1 VWILQEWLAMVFSFG
16 SRRLYQILMPLMWVL
31 SPLKYLDILLAH
43 HPEARVIASGLVI
56 VARKYK
62 P

>member
-1 VWILQEWLAMVFSFG
+1 MVFSFG